1 MTVRE
6 DRVWRGGAER
16 RGLDPGSSAA
26 AAGLGP
32 VYDMAEGAH

>member
-6 DRVWRGGAER
+6 DRVWRGG
-16 RGLDPGSSAA
+16 LDPGSSAVA
-26 AAGLGP
+26 VGLGP